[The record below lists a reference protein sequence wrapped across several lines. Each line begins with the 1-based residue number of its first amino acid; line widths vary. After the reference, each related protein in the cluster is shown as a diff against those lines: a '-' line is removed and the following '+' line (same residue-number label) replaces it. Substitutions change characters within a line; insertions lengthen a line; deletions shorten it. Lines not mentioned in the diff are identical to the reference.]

1 MATQIEHFD
10 LSGKRAVVY
19 AANTPAGTAIADAYD
34 EAGADVARL
43 DVGAADAVAETVGG
57 AIASLGGIDV
67 LASAPD
73 KFMAKPIEAVVPGE
87 IGEVMMA
94 NFTSSFTAAQCAV
107 ASMVAQGSGGNIV
120 LLTHVLGER
129 GLPNTTLYSAA
140 QGAVQNFI
148 RALAQEIAPHSI
160 SVNGIALGWMDWMTD
175 RLNGQDPQA
184 ARAIRFTMSKRAG
197 RAEDVG
203 PMAVWLAGSGVGFVS
218 GQAFPL
224 DGGLTQ
230 HL

>member
-218 GQAFPL
+218 GQVFPL

>member
-34 EAGADVARL
+34 EAGANVARL
-43 DVGAADAVAETVGG
+43 DVGPADAVAETVGG

-87 IGEVMMA
+87 IGEVLMA

-197 RAEDVG
+197 RAEDIG

-218 GQAFPL
+218 GQVFPL

>member
-34 EAGADVARL
+34 EAGANVARL
-43 DVGAADAVAETVGG
+43 DVGPADAVAETVGG

-73 KFMAKPIEAVVPGE
+73 KFMAKPIGAVVPGE
-87 IGEVMMA
+87 IGEVLMA
-94 NFTSSFTAAQCAV
+94 NFASSFSAAQCAV
-107 ASMVAQGSGGNIV
+107 ASMAAHGSGGNIV

-129 GLPNTTLYSAA
+129 GLPNTTVYSAA

-148 RALAQEIAPHSI
+148 RALAQEVAPHSI

-197 RAEDVG
+197 RAEDIG

-218 GQAFPL
+218 GQVFPL